1 MIEQYTNDINSK
13 IEIPNHMAWIVTR
26 WDFGIDGLVT
36 YTGKQFFFSWHTSQN
51 VLLVFYTKQWGENN
65 RIRVE
70 IQEFP
75 NKPLGEALR
84 ERLCPRKGS

>member
-1 MIEQYTNDINSK
+1 MLSGPNSK

-26 WDFGIDGLVT
+26 WDFGIDSLVT

-51 VLLVFYTKQWGENN
+51 VLLVFYTKNWGENN
-65 RIRVE
+65 HRIRVE

-75 NKPLGEALR
+75 DKPLGKALR
-84 ERLCPRKGS
+84 ERLSPKKSCDF